1 MLFRSEQK
9 AAKKETKVHINHQ
22 GLTGE
27 EYEKADKISNK
38 PKRERV
44 EKELKSYTWR
54 ELETNGKFA
63 KNDKLSF
70 ITDDMLI
77 VGCDI
82 GSETHYIRAIDI
94 RGRELSRKAFEF
106 SNTAEGFE
114 AAKVWMLELAVQN
127 RKSQIVRGLEPTGH
141 YWFTLA
147 AWLITAGISVVQVN
161 PYAVRS
167 ESVV

>member
-1 MLFRSEQK
+1 MNVK
-9 AAKKETKVHINHQ
+9 TNKTKKQANVENQAVNLLSK
-22 GLTGE
+22 E
-27 EYEKADKISNK
+27 ELC
-38 PKRERV
+38 KRMEGV

-114 AAKVWMLELAVQN
+114 AAKVWMHGACSTE
-127 RKSQIVRGLEPTGH
+127 
-141 YWFTLA
+141 
-147 AWLITAGISVVQVN
+147 
-161 PYAVRS
+161 
-167 ESVV
+167 